1 MTAYYHKTSFFW
13 ERVLNNVRIFKQ
25 SEKTLEEYIYKTS
38 KQFALKCHKTLL
50 NTPEIPVLLN
60 FSLL

>member
-25 SEKTLEEYIYKTS
+25 SEKTLEEIYL
-38 KQFALKCHKTLL
+38 Q
-50 NTPEIPVLLN
+50 N
-60 FSLL
+60 